1 MAAQHATTVLQP
13 KRQLSVRPVHTIR
26 YLHGARALRST
37 IAGLHGRAIATSATS
52 LLTSLL
58 LTCDA
63 MPGVMNRLRRGG
75 WVKFW
80 TSQIV
85 ELSGE
90 AERTQRRLRSVL
102 RDIGA
107 LEERRLTSGQIAMRF
122 DFKRLLAE
130 SPSIVGAPDDDVAV
144 EEPEPRR
151 ETEERGPASV
161 AEIRPYGAPELQT
174 LSTTGSVCPA
184 RMRGAVGEREDLTN
198 DLDIPEKIDG
208 GAERP
213 ITSVAPT
220 TVEVDATPPEPL
232 SDTDREL
239 TADVFAAFSSHPS
252 VARSAKAN
260 PFRTPAAQAT
270 SRRVAAM
277 IREGVPVNALAS
289 ATTEHLDALY
299 RQTHGVVWSPTYC
312 EPAYDRLHSEW
323 TMRRAQERRRCE
335 EQQART
341 EQWARWQEEKADP
354 AVVEAVM
361 AKCRPSAP
369 TRYVVQSTG
378 DDAKTDGELR
388 REIDAFLA
396 AKDATHARG
405 LPSRGGHESLEG
417 LPLPAQGDATP

>member
-1 MAAQHATTVLQP
+1 LAIVE
-13 KRQLSVRPVHTIR
+13 R
-26 YLHGARALRST
+26 
-37 IAGLHGRAIATSATS
+37 HGRAIATSATS

-107 LEERRLTSGQIAMRF
+107 IEERRLISGQIAMRF
-122 DFKRLLAE
+122 DFEQLLAA
-130 SPSIVGAPDDDVAV
+130 SPAIVGAPDDDVTI

-151 ETEERGPASV
+151 ETVEKGSARV
-161 AEIRPYGAPELQT
+161 ADIRPYGAPELQT
-174 LSTTGSVCPA
+174 LSTTGTGYTACA
-184 RMRGAVGEREDLTN
+184 REALDHLADLTN
-198 DLDIPEKIDG
+198 DLEFLEKIDG

-213 ITSVAPT
+213 ITTVAAT
-220 TVEVDATPPEPL
+220 TAEPDATPPEPL
-232 SDTDREL
+232 SDSDREL
-239 TADVFAAFSSHPS
+239 TAPVFAAFSNHPS

-277 IREGVPVNALAS
+277 IREGVPVDALAS
-289 ATTEHLDALY
+289 ATTDHLDALY

-323 TMRRAQERRRCE
+323 TMRRAQRRRLRE
-335 EQQART
+335 EQRART
-341 EQWARWQEEKADP
+341 EQWAEWHGESVD
-354 AVVEAVM
+354 
-361 AKCRPSAP
+361 
-369 TRYVVQSTG
+369 
-378 DDAKTDGELR
+378 DDASSAVETVRPRDLSEWLSTSRYLPVDLMLDSLDGVAA
-388 REIDAFLA
+388 DLA
-396 AKDATHARG
+396 AHHRSQGSGKHGILRDVKARIA
-405 LPSRGGHESLEG
+405 SER
-417 LPLPAQGDATP
+417 

>member
-13 KRQLSVRPVHTIR
+13 KRRLSAGPVHTIR

-37 IAGLHGRAIATSATS
+37 IAERHGRAIATSATS

-102 RDIGA
+102 RDVGA
-107 LEERRLTSGQIAMRF
+107 IEERRLTSGQIAMRF
-122 DFKRLLAE
+122 DFKRLLAA
-130 SPSIVGAPDDDVAV
+130 SPAIVGAPDDDVTV
-144 EEPEPRR
+144 REPEPRR
-151 ETEERGPASV
+151 EAAERGPASV
-161 AEIRPYGAPELQT
+161 ADIRPYGAPELQT
-174 LSTTGSVCPA
+174 LSTTGTGYTACA
-184 RMRGAVGEREDLTN
+184 REALDHSADLTN
-198 DLDIPEKIDG
+198 DLEFPENIDG
-208 GAERP
+208 GTERP
-213 ITSVAPT
+213 ITPVAAT
-220 TVEVDATPPEPL
+220 TVEPDTTPPEPL
-232 SDTDREL
+232 YDSDREL
-239 TADVFAAFSSHPS
+239 TVDVFAAFSKHPS

-277 IREGVPVNALAS
+277 IREGVPVDALAS
-289 ATTEHLDALY
+289 ATTEHLDSLY

-323 TMRRAQERRRCE
+323 TMRRAQRRRLRE
-335 EQQART
+335 EQRART
-341 EQWARWQEEKADP
+341 AQWAEWHAEPVDDGNST
-354 AVVEAVM
+354 AVDSVCPTDLSEWLSMSRYLPEDLMLDSLVDV
-361 AKCRPSAP
+361 AP
-369 TRYVVQSTG
+369 
-378 DDAKTDGELR
+378 D
-388 REIDAFLA
+388 LA
-396 AKDATHARG
+396 AHHRSQGSGKHGILRDVKARIA
-405 LPSRGGHESLEG
+405 SER
-417 LPLPAQGDATP
+417 